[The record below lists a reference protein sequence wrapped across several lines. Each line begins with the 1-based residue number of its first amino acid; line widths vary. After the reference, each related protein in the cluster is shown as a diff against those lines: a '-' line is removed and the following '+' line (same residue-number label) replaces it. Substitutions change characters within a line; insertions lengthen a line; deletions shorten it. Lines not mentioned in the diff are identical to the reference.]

1 MKYLPGVAVDPF
13 GEWPDEPS
21 FLVMGLS
28 LESAKAL
35 AARYQ
40 QNAILWCGSTGI
52 PELILLH

>member
-1 MKYLPGVAVDPF
+1 
-13 GEWPDEPS
+13 
-21 FLVMGLS
+21 MGLS

-35 AARYQ
+35 AARYH